1 MREALR
7 SRHYSRRRPV
17 FAARST
23 DFEAMMEVDM
33 PIRITRRDKTLNAT
47 QVAEDS
53 GVTMPLSD
61 DPAACYAGRKPTF
74 RILC

>member
-1 MREALR
+1 
-7 SRHYSRRRPV
+7 
-17 FAARST
+17 
-23 DFEAMMEVDM
+23 MEVDM